1 MNSGRTF
8 TRIHIFDLRTGF
20 RSFLSFS
27 FSAAFRGWDLPSGF
41 PRSGFSWLGLFF
53 GIITIG
59 IFVIGSSSLPPPSP
73 FSRSKMN
80 SGRTLAG
87 IPIFDLRPGFPS
99 FFSSGFYWR
108 FLRASV
114 PRFRGRSLFP
124 FLPLIFRRALLFP
137 VSGNIRGDTCKLVL
151 HFRAPCPEENQ
162 KKVATAKSLV
172 IDYRTQTVQTHPQPD
187 KAKHA

>member
-108 FLRASV
+108 FLRAFV
-114 PRFRGRSLFP
+114 PRFHGRSLFP
-124 FLPLIFRRALLFP
+124 FLPIIFTRALLFP
-137 VSGNIRGDTCKLVL
+137 VSGNIRGARVNWSSISKPHVRKKTK
-151 HFRAPCPEENQ
+151 